1 MAQKWEFGRGS
12 CPNQR
17 SASQEFLAVFQY
29 LSPFSVEQTSSLF
42 VRLQLRLV
50 TWNMDGWE
58 PALNLQDVVGR
69 YSKKAVTAVAMT
81 RDTNKGDSIPENTLE
96 ITDSTFRVKPEELT
110 VDMDYDSMTIKY
122 DGA

>member
-1 MAQKWEFGRGS
+1 
-12 CPNQR
+12 
-17 SASQEFLAVFQY
+17 
-29 LSPFSVEQTSSLF
+29 
-42 VRLQLRLV
+42 
-50 TWNMDGWE
+50 MDGWG

-69 YSKKAVTAVAMT
+69 YSKKAVTAMAMT
-81 RDTNKGDSIPENTLE
+81 RDTNKGDFIPENTLE